1 MSKSKYKVETPI
13 LFLTYNKPKE
23 TIRVLKKILKIS
35 PNKLYINSDGPKNN
49 SEAEKIN
56 KLREE
61 IDFLTQ
67 GEDVT
72 KFYWETNL
80 GCRNSVITGLNKIF
94 ETCEK
99 LIIIEDDVYPSIK
112 FFQFCD
118 ASLEKYSNS
127 LKVSSISGFNHF
139 MFNKKNKNL
148 LFSKYF
154 NSWGWATWKNRWE
167 KVGAI
172 DDDFE
177 DEILNFKNL
186 YPDEQSHFL
195 SEFKKVKHGKID
207 SWAYDFIYHNFK
219 YELLTVTPKYNL
231 IKNIGFGNQAS
242 THTKNKYSLMLV
254 SLNKIFSILQRVSSF
269 PDNVNQDI
277 DYDYKRMRRVILK
290 NTLFNKVSYKAI
302 KKLQ

>member
-1 MSKSKYKVETPI
+1 MSKSKYEVETPI
-13 LFLTYNKPKE
+13 LFLTYNRPKE

-35 PNKLYINSDGPKNN
+35 PNKLYINSDGPKSELESETINN
-49 SEAEKIN
+49 
-56 KLREE
+56 LREK

-80 GCRNSVITGLNKIF
+80 GCRNSVITSLNKIF

-99 LIIIEDDVYPSIK
+99 LIIIEDDVYPTIK
-112 FFQFCD
+112 FFKFCE
-118 ASLEKYSNS
+118 ASLEKYSNNP
-127 LKVSSISGFNHF
+127 KVSSISGFNYF

-154 NSWGWATWKNRWE
+154 NSWGWATWQNRWE
-167 KVGAI
+167 QVGTI
-172 DDDFE
+172 DDDFK

-186 YPDEQSHFL
+186 HPDEHSHFL
-195 SEFKKVKHGKID
+195 SEFKKVKHGQID
-207 SWAYDFIYHNFK
+207 SWAYDFAYHNFK

-231 IKNIGFGNQAS
+231 IKNIGFGNQVS

-254 SLNKIFSILQRVSSF
+254 SLNKIFSILQRVSSL
-269 PDNVNQDI
+269 PGNVKQDVE
-277 DYDYKRMRRVILK
+277 YDYKKMRRVILK
-290 NTLFNKVSYKAI
+290 DTLFNKVSYKAI